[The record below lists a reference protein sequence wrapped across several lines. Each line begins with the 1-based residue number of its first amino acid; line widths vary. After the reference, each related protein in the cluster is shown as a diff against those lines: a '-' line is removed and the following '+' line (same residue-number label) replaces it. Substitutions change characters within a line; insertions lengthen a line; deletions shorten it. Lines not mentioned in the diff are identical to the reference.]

1 MSFGLQ
7 ARNTSSARPLTRP
20 LRETALKE
28 LQIPQNKGLTS
39 TPSSASEVPATSVL
53 QSSLPEDSRPTK
65 RPSWI
70 LSLGLENQKPQGSLP
85 IPSLNSFDLD
95 QLESTS
101 AVTLSLSWYFGS
113 SLEKLWG
120 PRWQAALSAQMGWSF
135 HSYQLELPG
144 APSSELV
151 KLHVLKPQTDLLI
164 ERQVLHLTDW
174 DTEIWMGVLASYGR
188 LIQSQTSQKRD
199 FLNSSLG
206 ENFVG
211 TGLQSRA
218 LISQQLSL
226 GLHYFYRNFQITKGS
241 THHAQLSLGIAL

>member
-1 MSFGLQ
+1 
-7 ARNTSSARPLTRP
+7 
-20 LRETALKE
+20 
-28 LQIPQNKGLTS
+28 
-39 TPSSASEVPATSVL
+39 
-53 QSSLPEDSRPTK
+53 
-65 RPSWI
+65 
-70 LSLGLENQKPQGSLP
+70 
-85 IPSLNSFDLD
+85 
-95 QLESTS
+95 
-101 AVTLSLSWYFGS
+101 
-113 SLEKLWG
+113 
-120 PRWQAALSAQMGWSF
+120 
-135 HSYQLELPG
+135 
-144 APSSELV
+144 
-151 KLHVLKPQTDLLI
+151 LKPQTDLLI